1 MCFVNSLIGTN
12 AELNIHMRTNAIAH
26 KLGSILKLVRT
37 FDIEIVI
44 SMKFSDFWL
53 PPITCQHQN
62 EKKTFSN
69 IDPSRLVAIFS
80 PSPRPHLVFYFSD
93 VFVFFSISLRF
104 RLFGCLLSLSSI
116 CSRSIH
122 ICNNKWLLDLQ
133 RKKVNCPSLLTQ
145 CITMAVANNI
155 RSKRKPTTT
164 KMLKLEIK
172 NDFKKAHQNKLNC
185 VEQIEKSS
193 NRFERYTNKQMHAC
207 KRRIRNRQWTKTKM
221 NICYLLKSL
230 YRNPKI
236 TDT

>member
-1 MCFVNSLIGTN
+1 MPASQ
-12 AELNIHMRTNAIAH
+12 R
-26 KLGSILKLVRT
+26 K
-37 FDIEIVI
+37 
-44 SMKFSDFWL
+44 
-53 PPITCQHQN
+53 
-62 EKKTFSN
+62 KKTFSN

-122 ICNNKWLLDLQ
+122 VCNNKWLLDLQ

-221 NICYLLKSL
+221 NICYLPKSL